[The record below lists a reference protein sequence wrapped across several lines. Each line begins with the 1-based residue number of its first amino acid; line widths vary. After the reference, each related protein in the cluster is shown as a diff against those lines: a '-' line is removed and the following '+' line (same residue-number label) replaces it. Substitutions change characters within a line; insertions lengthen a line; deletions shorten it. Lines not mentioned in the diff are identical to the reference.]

1 MKPAP
6 CGKCDKKGCGSYHDI
21 CEKYVPW
28 HEEREEMN
36 RQRLKNREQRDYVK
50 EQIEKVKRKKR
61 R

>member
-21 CEKYVPW
+21 CEKYLTW
-28 HEEREEMN
+28 HKEREKIS
-36 RQRLKNREQRDYVK
+36 QKRLKNREERNFVK
-50 EQIEKVKRKKR
+50 EQVEKIKRKKR